1 MLIYRKYF
9 NSVIIGFM
17 IKTRFAPSPTGY
29 LHIGGLK
36 TALFS
41 YLFAKQNGGHFIL
54 RIEDTDQARFVEGG
68 IEQIKWSLN
77 WGGLNWDEGPDNG
90 GENGPYI
97 QTQRREI
104 YQKYIKELLEKG
116 FAYYCFCSSERL
128 QEMRDAQTKN
138 NMPPKYDKHCLN
150 LSKEEIEQKISNG
163 EKYVIR
169 MKVPENQ
176 IIKFKDAI
184 KGDIEFNTKEVD
196 DQVLMK
202 SDGLPTYH
210 FAVVIDDHLME
221 ITHIIRADEWVSST
235 PKQILLYNAF
245 GWEVPVFAHVPP
257 ILAPGGKKKL
267 SKREG
272 SVSVNEFYDQG
283 ILPEGMINYLVLL
296 GWNPGT
302 TEEIFSMD
310 ELIKRFD
317 LSKCQKAGAVFD
329 PVRLE
334 WVNGQHIRKMD
345 AKLFRERLS
354 KFMSNELDLNSLMF
368 KKFSIIEQER
378 INKLSQYKEDFDIV
392 TNFNES
398 YDGNLVLNDK
408 MGADKVNAE
417 LALNESIKL
426 INSIDFEKLN
436 SEFENCEDSKLM
448 ELKKIHEEF
457 IKNLFLDLVKN
468 LNAKNG
474 QILWPVR
481 YALTGVAK
489 SSTIFELVW
498 ILGKEESVR
507 RLNIGL
513 TKLKNI

>member
-1 MLIYRKYF
+1 
-9 NSVIIGFM
+9 M

-41 YLFAKQNGGHFIL
+41 YLFAKQNKGNFIL

-68 IEQIKWSLN
+68 IDQIKWSLK
-77 WGGLNWDEGPDNG
+77 WGGLNWDEGPDGVGN
-90 GENGPYI
+90 NGPYV
-97 QTQRREI
+97 QTQRKEI
-104 YQKYIKELLEKG
+104 YQKYIKELLDKG

-128 QEMRDAQTKN
+128 QIMRDEQTKN
-138 NMPPKYDKHCLN
+138 SMPPKYDRHCLN
-150 LSKEEIEQKISNG
+150 LSKEEIEKRIANG

-210 FAVVIDDHLME
+210 FAVVVDDHLME
-221 ITHIIRADEWVSST
+221 VSHIIRADEWVSST

-283 ILPEGMINYLVLL
+283 ILPEGMINYLALL

-302 TEEIFSMD
+302 TEEIFTMD
-310 ELIKRFD
+310 ELINRFD
-317 LSKCQKAGAVFD
+317 LFKCQKAGAVFD
-329 PVRLE
+329 PIRLE
-334 WVNGQHIRKMD
+334 WVNGQHIRRM
-345 AKLFRERLS
+345 ETS
-354 KFMSNELDLNSLMF
+354 KFKEKLYEFIEKTKNQKLLIKDLDF
-368 KKFSIIEQER
+368 KKFAIIEQER
-378 INKLSQYKEDFDIV
+378 INKLSQYEEDFNILF
-392 TNFNES
+392 NFNNNYES
-398 YDGNLVLNDK
+398 AKLLNEK
-408 MGADKVNAE
+408 MGADKVSAE
-417 LALNESIKL
+417 VAFKESIKL
-426 INSIDFEKLN
+426 IESLDLESMD
-436 SEFENCEDSKLM
+436 SEFNSCNGNLI
-448 ELKKIHEEF
+448 ELKKQQEEF
-457 IKNLFLDLVKN
+457 IKNKFLDLVKS
-468 LNAKNG
+468 LNMKNG
-474 QILWPVR
+474 QVLWPIR
-481 YALTGVAK
+481 YAVSGSDK
-489 SSTIFELVW
+489 SPTIFEIIW
-498 ILGKEESVR
+498 TLGKEESIKRINVA
-507 RLNIGL
+507 LDKI
-513 TKLKNI
+513 K